1 MGLLYTELLLKG
13 KVAGQVG
20 AGDIVQV
27 LRNGDP
33 EEVFHTLNRLFTA
46 IDYQN
51 YPVTDEATVR
61 AFIQVYLAGAGL
73 DSKVERHNSHGR
85 SDLEVKVGARLWVFE
100 LKTAHKEKSS
110 DAALQEAFD
119 QLTSRR
125 YGEQDAVEKLERVA
139 LVFSLSERRFVRWAA
154 VTN

>member
-46 IDYQN
+46 IECFSF
-51 YPVTDEATVR
+51 P
-61 AFIQVYLAGAGL
+61 
-73 DSKVERHNSHGR
+73 
-85 SDLEVKVGARLWVFE
+85 
-100 LKTAHKEKSS
+100 SS
-110 DAALQEAFD
+110 
-119 QLTSRR
+119 
-125 YGEQDAVEKLERVA
+125 
-139 LVFSLSERRFVRWAA
+139 SL
-154 VTN
+154 

>member
-85 SDLEVKVGARLWVFE
+85 SDLEV
-100 LKTAHKEKSS
+100 T
-110 DAALQEAFD
+110 
-119 QLTSRR
+119 
-125 YGEQDAVEKLERVA
+125 
-139 LVFSLSERRFVRWAA
+139 
-154 VTN
+154 